1 MSEEQPQPQPQPQ
14 PERRTPEEASFSFD
28 IMKYL
33 GQAGMENLDPL
44 TRWMLMQEMLDEWRE
59 RREEKRSKK
68 ISPEDIV
75 KIIDEVL
82 EKRLGNKNRE
92 TDLEKLIEK
101 LNETWEKRFLEYQ
114 KNMEALLMG
123 RKLEEAEKRAEEA
136 EKKLKEIE
144 EAKQQE
150 ELMRAKIIEA
160 TAPLQE
166 RIKELQ
172 DLIAMKTAGMTN
184 EEKKSFFEKLGEEI
198 EKTIGEEVTSA
209 IAGTI
214 KESLLKT
221 FSGKEEAP
229 VTPEGKINWIKLAD
243 KWISKTLDTLDKI
256 TSKLPPKTPPQ
267 RQITPIPETALLPSI
282 TQLQPT
288 TTPPQTVIAQPSIK
302 PETTITPTLTTQPS
316 TPTETTAISREIPAQ
331 PEVSRETLA
340 EEKQIK
346 KEAEE
351 VAEEKQ
357 VEKAVAE
364 EGSEA
369 TGESSGSEK
378 PQ

>member
-1 MSEEQPQPQPQPQ
+1 LSEEQPQPQPQPQ
-14 PERRTPEEASFSFD
+14 PEKRTPEEVSFGFD

-68 ISPEDIV
+68 ISPEDIA

-144 EAKQQE
+144 EAKQRE

-198 EKTIGEEVTSA
+198 EKTIGEEVASA

-267 RQITPIPETALLPSI
+267 RQITPIPELLPSI
-282 TQLQPT
+282 TQLQQPT
-288 TTPPQTVIAQPSIK
+288 ITPPQTVITQPSIK
-302 PETTITPTLTTQPS
+302 PETTTAAPTPTLTTQPS
-316 TPTETTAISREIPAQ
+316 TPTETAAEAISRETP
-331 PEVSRETLA
+331 A

-364 EGSEA
+364 ESSEA